1 MASHSKGINNMPTKP
16 HNNQHF
22 DVCIVGAGPAGLAV
36 LSAIHAPYSLDGSVH
51 TEAQRERAIRS
62 LHNKQKLRVCVIDIG
77 HGWLTSWKNNFDRLG
92 IQYLRSPALAHPD
105 MFDPNA
111 LLTYA
116 VMNGREDELIESGCG
131 DIKSLEGLGQTQVGL
146 WKLPSTSLFVDLCDD
161 LARSSSL
168 PHTFFGGTSVLDIYQ
183 KTGPAKMSKSSM
195 FELTLRRD
203 DTSEPLSEFKVTAG
217 SVVLAVG
224 PTGRPIIPPSIENVP
239 KCRFWNQ
246 PLAASEDEENSTELP
261 VLVVGGGLTAIQVA
275 LQEVERNKHR
285 QESVILCSK
294 RPLVSRHFD
303 IPVDWFSTR
312 TMNKC
317 MAELFYDRP
326 INKRVISLKEAR
338 GGGSIPP
345 MYMDQIRRAE
355 QDGSL
360 RCVVG
365 NLEYE
370 GDTSN
375 SGSTLGGTMISVKVN
390 EGDDPDENADNDT
403 VLYFEVNDVILA
415 CGLQPTCGTSDCNP
429 TSLIGKVQSR
439 WPTKCEGGLPCVTQD
454 LRWKDGLD
462 LFVVGAL
469 AALNGGPDAGNV
481 MGMRRAAQLVAN
493 ALDCHSWLRET
504 ALVNPFAVFGDDDS
518 SDDDSDAGIDD
529 KEFVAYKTFIDIDK
543 DGLDS
548 STETESSSDC
558 SCSTCSQ

>member
-1 MASHSKGINNMPTKP
+1 MSIKP
-16 HNNQHF
+16 NKKQHF

-36 LSAIHAPYSLDGSVH
+36 LSAIHAPYSMDGSVH

-62 LHNKQKLRVCVIDIG
+62 LHNKQKLRVCVIDVG
-77 HGWLTSWKNNFDRLG
+77 HGWLTSWKKNFGHLN
-92 IQYLRSPALAHPD
+92 IQHLRSPALAHPD

-116 VMNGREDELIESGCG
+116 VMKGREDELIESGCG

-146 WKLPSTSLFVDLCDD
+146 WKLPSTSLFVDFCDD
-161 LARSSSL
+161 LARSPSL
-168 PHTFFGGTSVLDIYQ
+168 PHTFFGGTTVFDIHQ
-183 KTGPAKMSKSSM
+183 KTCPGKVSKSSM
-195 FELTLRRD
+195 FELTLRRE
-203 DTSEPLSEFKVTAG
+203 DTSAQMSDFKVTAG

-224 PTGRPIIPPSIENVP
+224 PTGRPIIPPSIENIP
-239 KCRFWNQ
+239 KWRFWNQ
-246 PLAASEDEENSTELP
+246 PLVPSEEEDNSTELP

-285 QESVILCSK
+285 KGSVILCSK
-294 RPLVSRHFD
+294 RNLVSRHFD
-303 IPVDWFSTR
+303 IPVSWFNMR

-326 INKRVISLKEAR
+326 INDRIIALKEAR

-355 QDGSL
+355 QDESL

-365 NLEYE
+365 DLECE
-370 GDTSN
+370 SDTSKP
-375 SGSTLGGTMISVKVN
+375 GSLPGGTIISVKCN
-390 EGDDPDENADNDT
+390 KGDGLDEGAINDT
-403 VLYFEVNDVILA
+403 ILRCEVKDIILA
-415 CGLQPTCGTSDCNP
+415 CGLQPTCGTPDCPP

-439 WPTKCEGGLPCVTQD
+439 WPVQCEGGLPCVTQD

-493 ALDCHSWLRET
+493 ALDCHKWLRDF
-504 ALVNPFAVFGDDDS
+504 ALVNPFAAFGDDDS
-518 SDDDSDAGIDD
+518 SDDESDAGIDSIESVED
-529 KEFVAYKTFIDIDK
+529 EKLIDIDK
-543 DGLDS
+543 DGLDC
-548 STETESSSDC
+548 STKTENSSDC
-558 SCSTCSQ
+558 SCSACSSQ